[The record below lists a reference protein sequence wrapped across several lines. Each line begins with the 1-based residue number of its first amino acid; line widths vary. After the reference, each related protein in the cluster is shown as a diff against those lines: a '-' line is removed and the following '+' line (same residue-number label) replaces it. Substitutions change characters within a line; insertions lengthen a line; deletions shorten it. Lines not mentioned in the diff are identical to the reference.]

1 MKPGRD
7 FYPAICCTQ
16 VLLCLYIFF
25 FYDMVEYENRRN
37 VASLEQALTYNQ
49 FSKHMVIALFLQI
62 LVMIA
67 DRFVTT
73 YNYHDP
79 G

>member
-1 MKPGRD
+1 
-7 FYPAICCTQ
+7 
-16 VLLCLYIFF
+16 
-25 FYDMVEYENRRN
+25 MVEYENKKN
-37 VASLEQALTYNQ
+37 TTAIKEALSYNQ
-49 FSKHMVIALFLQI
+49 FSKHMVIVLFLQI

-79 G
+79 GEQALQSFLLRYTFDPTLNAHSNN